1 MEVNSRRLFSE
12 SNIGGHDY
20 LRNMVHL
27 PFYLQNSGLRKV
39 KVAQQTAQH
48 HRKSNP
54 TTAATWN
61 ENEESVSL
69 AATSALSTVQENYAS
84 WTSQ

>member
-39 KVAQQTAQH
+39 KVAQQTAQYY
-48 HRKSNP
+48 RKN
-54 TTAATWN
+54 TATAPSAGWN
-61 ENEESVSL
+61 ENEESVSM
-69 AATSALSTVQENYAS
+69 AATSALTTVK
-84 WTSQ
+84 

>member
-1 MEVNSRRLFSE
+1 LFSE

-48 HRKSNP
+48 HRKNNA
-54 TTAATWN
+54 TTAASSWN

-69 AATSALSTVQENYAS
+69 AATSALSTV
-84 WTSQ
+84 W

>member
-48 HRKSNP
+48 YRKSN
-54 TTAATWN
+54 TTVAAASWT

-69 AATSALSTVQENYAS
+69 AAPSTFPTVQ
-84 WTSQ
+84 

>member
-1 MEVNSRRLFSE
+1 VEVNSRRLFSE

-48 HRKSNP
+48 YRKSN
-54 TTAATWN
+54 TTVAAASWTD
-61 ENEESVSL
+61 NEESVSL
-69 AATSALSTVQENYAS
+69 AATSTFSTVQ
-84 WTSQ
+84 

>member
-48 HRKSNP
+48 HRKSNA
-54 TTAATWN
+54 TATASSWN
-61 ENEESVSL
+61 ENEESVNL
-69 AATSALSTVQENYAS
+69 AATSAFSTV
-84 WTSQ
+84 W